1 MSWRCQPGDTKAGCK
16 PIFAAPASPLLAGP
30 EYKPSALF
38 AAGKRR
44 FKVTPIF
51 SLFWALSHALRERS
65 SPEVPS
71 RLVAL
76 GGMVQE
82 FEFRLFRCKFC
93 DGWLFYEA
101 VSPDLASSKHPSRP
115 FCNSLPQCLGHRGYH
130 LYIVTNHERPALA
143 SRLDRRVIMSKFPD
157 LGIAWPHHPPYHCF
171 AFRDSPEPYRDRLRF

>member
-51 SLFWALSHALRERS
+51 SLFWALSHA
-65 SPEVPS
+65 
-71 RLVAL
+71 
-76 GGMVQE
+76 
-82 FEFRLFRCKFC
+82 RLFRCKFC